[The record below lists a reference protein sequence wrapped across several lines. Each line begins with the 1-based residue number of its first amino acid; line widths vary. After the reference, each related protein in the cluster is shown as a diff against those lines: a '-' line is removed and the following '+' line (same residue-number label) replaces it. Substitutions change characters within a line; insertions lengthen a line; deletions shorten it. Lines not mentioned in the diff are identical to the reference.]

1 MERFSAVDGKNMKL
15 KSAVLNP
22 VAQDQQ
28 AQRGIALGAHIHE
41 DDEARTDQGESGM
54 NDPWEDSSDKDLHGL
69 VWGIALELAFAPGSA
84 LCWLA
89 YRVIHAG
96 AAR

>member
-1 MERFSAVDGKNMKL
+1 MKL

-28 AQRGIALGAHIHE
+28 AQRGIALGVHIHE
-41 DDEARTDQGESGM
+41 DGEARTEQGESGI
-54 NDPWEDSSDKDLHGL
+54 NDPWEYSSNKGVHSL
-69 VWGIALELAFAPGSA
+69 VLGIALELAFALGSA

-89 YRVIHAG
+89 YRMNHDG